1 MCPKLVP
8 FIALTTVAVLGS
20 ACGGG
25 AESSTAAVSSAAA
38 ASSTRGTVSACSLLT
53 AEDIQAVTRATIT
66 QSKAEAHG
74 SVGTCH
80 YQAGNELM
88 PVVSLVLA
96 PGMPKVGSSSEM
108 AAWRSGQGTS
118 WGDIKVVIEPVDGL
132 GAPAI
137 RNEVEGTGLVTV
149 EVAVKG
155 MLLDVTTSGLEQS
168 KALAT
173 KAMARLP

>member
-1 MCPKLVP
+1 MSRLVLCT
-8 FIALTTVAVLGS
+8 ALTAVAVLGS

-25 AESSTAAVSSAAA
+25 TESATAA
-38 ASSTRGTVSACSLLT
+38 ASSTRGAVSACSLLT
-53 AEDIQAVTRATIT
+53 AEDIQAVTGATT
-66 QSKAEAHG
+66 TESKAEVHG
-74 SVGTCH
+74 SVGTCNYH
-80 YQAGNELM
+80 AGNELM

-108 AAWRSGQGTS
+108 AAWRSKQGTS
-118 WGDIKVVIEPVDGL
+118 WGDIKIVIEPVEGL

-137 RNEVEGTGLVTV
+137 KNEVEGTGLVTV

-155 MLLDVTTSGLEQS
+155 MLLDVTTSDLERS

-173 KAMARLP
+173 KAMARLR